1 MAPEMS
7 TTWRGHMPFEFDK
20 KLHTEPGPE
29 VKIFED
35 YLKAQG
41 LKLTSARR
49 DLLNLIFADHSHFTA
64 DELYDRCR
72 KGKLRVSKATL
83 YRTLT
88 ILLDCKLLASHDF
101 GEDAKYYEH
110 VFGHRHHDHMYCLAC
125 RRVIEF
131 RSESIE
137 ALQDEA
143 AQEAGFHSTRHSLT
157 IFGVC
162 SACAGTEKGRNFLHD
177 TVKGSS

>member
-1 MAPEMS
+1 VPGEIVL
-7 TTWRGHMPFEFDK
+7 MPFEYDK
-20 KLHTEPGPE
+20 NVHTEPGPE
-29 VKIFED
+29 VMIFET
-35 YLKAQG
+35 YLKEQG

-72 KGKLRVSKATL
+72 KNDVRVSKATL

-110 VFGHRHHDHMYCLAC
+110 VYGHRHHDHMYCLGC
-125 RRVIEF
+125 RTIIEF

-137 ALQDEA
+137 ELQDRA
-143 AQEAGFHSTRHSLT
+143 ALEAGFQSTRHSLT

-162 SACAGTEKGRNFLHD
+162 RECSDTQQGRAILD
-177 TVKGSS
+177 S